1 MDEQT
6 INATVSSCTAT
17 PVNPCQAEKT
27 IQQTMDSTIEVI
39 NEAMNDFA
47 DEVINETPNEK
58 KAKGFLNSL
67 KNYVKTQ
74 VFRDK
79 VNETSKKTGIP
90 PKKVAQNFFE
100 RALGTVGDILGIAI
114 SVVCNAGRMVVQIAG
129 TICNG
134 IINLIQ
140 SIANGIASIVTL
152 NKTCKQPCEA

>member
-27 IQQTMDSTIEVI
+27 VQQTMDSTMEAIH
-39 NEAMNDFA
+39 EAMNDFA

-79 VNETSKKTGIP
+79 VNETSQKTGIP

-140 SIANGIASIVTL
+140 SIASIVTL

>member
-17 PVNPCQAEKT
+17 PVNPCQAET
-27 IQQTMDSTIEVI
+27 VQQTMGSTMEAI
-39 NEAMNDFA
+39 NQAMNDFA
-47 DEVINETPNEK
+47 DEVISESPNEK

-67 KNYVKTQ
+67 KSYVQTQ
-74 VFRDK
+74 AFKDK
-79 VNETSKKTGIP
+79 VNETSQKTGIP

-152 NKTCKQPCEA
+152 NKTCKQPCNA

>member
-6 INATVSSCTAT
+6 INATISSCTAT

-27 IQQTMDSTIEVI
+27 VQQTMDSTMEAIH
-39 NEAMNDFA
+39 EAMNDFA

-58 KAKGFLNSL
+58 KAKGFLKSL
-67 KNYVKTQ
+67 KNY
-74 VFRDK
+74 
-79 VNETSKKTGIP
+79 
-90 PKKVAQNFFE
+90 
-100 RALGTVGDILGIAI
+100 ALGTVGDILGIAI

>member
-6 INATVSSCTAT
+6 INATVLGCT
-17 PVNPCQAEKT
+17 PINPCQTET
-27 IQQTMDSTIEVI
+27 VQQTMDSTMEAI
-39 NEAMNDFA
+39 NQAMNDFS
-47 DEVINETPNEK
+47 DEVINESPNEK

-67 KNYVKTQ
+67 KSYVKTQ
-74 VFRDK
+74 AFKDK
-79 VNETSKKTGIP
+79 VNETSQKTGIP

-114 SVVCNAGRMVVQIAG
+114 SVVCNAGRMVIQIAG

-140 SIANGIASIVTL
+140 SIANGIASIITL
-152 NKTCKQPCEA
+152 NKTCKQPCNA